1 MEQILRGGDDA
12 LARPLH
18 ATLRDKSA
26 QLLF

>member
-18 ATLRDKSA
+18 ASLRDEGA